1 MAPGYYVT
9 AAAAA
14 MTAMVGMAVMMVRG
28 DNGNGDVHND
38 AYDVTDK
45 LMNC

>member
-9 AAAAA
+9 AAVVAL
-14 MTAMVGMAVMMVRG
+14 TAMMGMVVMMVRG

-38 AYDVTDK
+38 AYNVTDK

>member
-9 AAAAA
+9 AAVVAL
-14 MTAMVGMAVMMVRG
+14 TAMMGMAVMMVRG
-28 DNGNGDVHND
+28 DICNGAVHND

-45 LMNC
+45 LINC